1 MADDRREPLP
11 EELSIDEL
19 IRSTREELAKSDAKQ
34 RGEDKEPFRPAIPQ
48 EYASLTVD
56 EEKPKSEKTASGKR
70 TFIYVACVLLASM
83 LIAVFAWTAVDD
95 ICALTSEEELVT
107 VTVSEGDSI
116 AKIADTL
123 HDAGLVRYKLLFRLY
138 CSASHAG
145 RSILPGTYELNK
157 IFDYHALVNG
167 MASSGSRA
175 TASVMIPEGYTC
187 AEIFALLE
195 EKGVC
200 TAEALYEAAAN
211 ADFDYA
217 FLEGTEKGD
226 RNRLEGCLFPDT
238 YEFYLDDDAENVL
251 GKLLRTMDS
260 KLTEEHWAALDAL
273 NADLRTRKANAGFG
287 SEEIAKG
294 DLTMHDI
301 LIVASLIEK
310 EAANASESATIASVI
325 YNRLCSK
332 AYPCLNIDAT
342 IQYALSER
350 KDVLTDADKLIDSPY
365 NTYKYA
371 GLPVGPIACPGQ
383 SSIRG
388 ALYPEDTNYYFYALG
403 KDGTH
408 TFTHTYDEHLAF
420 LASLDG

>member
-1 MADDRREPLP
+1 MSDERNNGLP
-11 EELSIDEL
+11 DSQSIDEL
-19 IRSTREELAKSDAKQ
+19 IRSTREEIARSDAKMH
-34 RGEDKEPFRPAIPQ
+34 GEKKEETFQPELPP
-48 EYASLTVD
+48 EYASLSL
-56 EEKPKSEKTASGKR
+56 ESERKKKSESGKR
-70 TFIYVACVLLASM
+70 TFIYVASVLLISM
-83 LIAVFAWTAVDD
+83 ILAVFAWSAIDD
-95 ICALTSEEELVT
+95 ICALTSEDRTVT
-107 VTVSEGDSI
+107 VTIEEGDSI

-145 RSILPGTYELNK
+145 RSIIPGTYELNT

-167 MASSGSRA
+167 MASSGRRA

-200 TAEALYEAAAN
+200 NAEDLYNAAAN
-211 ADFDYA
+211 GDFDYA
-217 FLEGTEKGD
+217 FLAGTEKGD

-238 YEFYLDDDAENVL
+238 YEFYLSDDAENVL
-251 GKLLRTMDS
+251 QKLLKTMDS

-273 NADLRTRKANAGFG
+273 NAQLRTKKASAGFG
-287 SEEIAKG
+287 SQEIAEG

-310 EAANASESATIASVI
+310 EAANAGESATIASVI

-332 AYPCLNIDAT
+332 AYPYLNIDAT
-342 IQYALSER
+342 IQYALDER

-365 NTYKYA
+365 NTYKYP
-371 GLPVGPIACPGQ
+371 GLPVGPIACPGMA
-383 SSIRG
+383 SIRG
-388 ALYPEDTNYYFYALG
+388 ALYPEDTDYYFYALG
-403 KDGTH
+403 NDGTH
-408 TFTHTYDEHLAF
+408 TFTRTYEEHLAF
-420 LASLDG
+420 LGTLDD